1 MTTKHIVVLPYDES
15 WKEGFRKIEAELR
28 AALGDLALCIEHVG
42 STSVPG
48 LAAKPIID
56 IDVVIGDR
64 AALGPVIDALQRIG
78 YRHEGDLGIRD
89 REAFAYDEERK
100 AHLPKH
106 HLYVCPADSRE
117 LARHLRFRDRL
128 RADPEAAREY
138 GRIKQ
143 EGAALYPYDIEKYLA
158 HKAEFIERILAER
171 PAAREDK
178 NQENGLS

>member
-1 MTTKHIVVLPYDES
+1 MTTKHIVVLPYDEG

-64 AALGPVIDALQRIG
+64 AALRPVIDALQRIG

-128 RADPEAAREY
+128 RADPEAARD
-138 GRIKQ
+138 G
-143 EGAALYPYDIEKYLA
+143 
-158 HKAEFIERILAER
+158 
-171 PAAREDK
+171 
-178 NQENGLS
+178 